1 MSAMI
6 AALRSRLRGYLRPLA
21 IHLQWRLGGRRIDR
35 DQWAGAEQAM
45 ATYRQQRD
53 LPWPEVEK
61 LFPAYALRAGAAI
74 ARTRGR
80 VLEVGC
86 GIGNMTRHIAQRP
99 EVQSVLA
106 VDGFASATAELESLA
121 LPKVNVQTAAADGLA
136 LPQDRQFD
144 TVVMCEF
151 IEHLY
156 PDEELRLLEA
166 LRPHLA
172 PGAGW
177 VVSVP
182 VGWLEDPHHVRAF
195 SPAAFARHLH
205 KHYGTVQGRDDRSG
219 YAQVAWGEFKES
231 GA

>member
-1 MSAMI
+1 MSGMM

-35 DQWAGAEQAM
+35 DQWAGAENALV
-45 ATYRQQRD
+45 TYRQQRD
-53 LPWPEVEK
+53 LPWPEVQA
-61 LFPAYALRAGAAI
+61 LFPAYSLRAGAAI

-86 GIGNMTRHIAQRP
+86 GIGNMTRHIAQRS
-99 EVQSVLA
+99 EVESVLA
-106 VDGFASATAELESLA
+106 VDGFASATAELQALG
-121 LPKVNVQTAAADGLA
+121 LPKVRVQTAAADGLA
-136 LPQDRQFD
+136 LPSGELFD
-144 TVVMCEF
+144 TVVLCEF

-195 SPAAFARHLH
+195 SPAAFSRHLRR
-205 KHYGTVQGRDDRSG
+205 HYGPVQGRDDSSG
-219 YAQVAWGEFKES
+219 YAQVAWGEFDK
-231 GA
+231 GAA